1 MNQLMK
7 LCRLSL
13 LSTLLLCA
21 CGDDDDDDRPPD
33 QMSILERAQAEPS
46 LTTLVAAVELASD
59 DGDLVNLLGEPG
71 SLTLFAPTNQAFDEL
86 AIMLTG
92 RPDAVGPDLLLPA
105 NRMLVRD
112 VLQYHVLA
120 MTVRASEIPFGKAI
134 EPVGGGVFLIDQG
147 TPPVITDGRNRS
159 AQIISAD
166 LDASNGVIHIIDR
179 VLLPADK
186 GLVET
191 AQALPDF
198 TILAEA
204 LAAAD
209 LIGVL
214 TDPGPFTVF
223 APTDAAFLALLQEL
237 KIGKTDLL
245 ANRGRLV
252 EVLTYHVVRGRV
264 FAAEVPLDQPITTVQ
279 GGTFRIDSGLT
290 IVDARGRTANIIETN
305 VIAANGVIH
314 VIDRVL
320 LPQP

>member
-1 MNQLMK
+1 MK
-7 LCRLSL
+7 LYRSLL

-21 CGDDDDDDRPPD
+21 CGDDDDDDVRPPD
-33 QMSILERAQAEPS
+33 QRSILERAQAEPS
-46 LTTLVAAVELASD
+46 LTTLVAAVEFASD
-59 DGDLVNLLGEPG
+59 DGDLVDLLDASG

-86 AIMLTG
+86 AVMLTG
-92 RPDAVGPDLLLPA
+92 RPGAVGADLLVPA

-120 MTVRASEIPFGKAI
+120 MRVRASEIPFGEAI
-134 EPVGGGVFLIDQG
+134 EPVGGGVFLIEQG
-147 TPPVITDGRNRS
+147 TPPVITDGRNRR

-166 LDASNGVIHIIDR
+166 LGARNGVIHVIDR

-186 GLVET
+186 SLVET
-191 AQALPDF
+191 AQDLPEF

-204 LAAAD
+204 LAAAE

-214 TDPGPFTVF
+214 DEPGPFTVF
-223 APTDAAFLALLQEL
+223 APTDAAFHALLQEL
-237 KIGKTDLL
+237 KISKANLL
-245 ANRGRLV
+245 ADRGLLV
-252 EVLTYHVVRGRV
+252 EVLTYHVVPGRV

-290 IVDARGRTANIIETN
+290 ILDARGRTANIIETD
-305 VIAANGVIH
+305 VIAENGVIH